1 MAKDNDSDDFLDVG
15 AQLHEHPEMAI
26 FAWYFAYP
34 LSQVWWVVIA
44 TF

>member
-26 FAWYFAYP
+26 FA
-34 LSQVWWVVIA
+34 
-44 TF
+44 